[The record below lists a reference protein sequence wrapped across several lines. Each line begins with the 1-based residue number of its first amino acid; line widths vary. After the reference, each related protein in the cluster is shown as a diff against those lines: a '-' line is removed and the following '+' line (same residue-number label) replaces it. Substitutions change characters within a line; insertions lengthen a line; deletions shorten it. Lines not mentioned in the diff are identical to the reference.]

1 MKKLLTILFLS
12 LGVAAQAQTSIKIN
26 NFIIQRAFITDTATA
41 VKIRCIWNQ
50 IDQETANQRPVFFLE
65 LVDAKGISVESRN
78 IEYQDMINACA
89 KNGIPENQ
97 HSGIVQSTFSAVLAG
112 TKTQK
117 LAAIR
122 ALMSGYGITV
132 KPDNQQ

>member
-78 IEYQDMINACA
+78 IEYQDMINACV

>member
-1 MKKLLTILFLS
+1 MKNIIILVLC
-12 LGVAAQAQTSIKIN
+12 LAAGVSQAQTSIKIN
-26 NFIIQRAFITDTATA
+26 DFIIQRAFITDTATA

-78 IEYQDMINACA
+78 IEYQDLINACV

-97 HSGIVQSTFSAVLAG
+97 HSGIIQATFGAVFCG

-117 LAAIR
+117 LSAIR
-122 ALMSGYGITV
+122 SLMAGYGITV
-132 KPDNQQ
+132 KPDNEQ

>member
-78 IEYQDMINACA
+78 IEYQDMINACV

-122 ALMSGYGITV
+122 ALMAGYGITV